1 MTNTIKTAIPALR
14 KYLSPHTSFLLLAIL
29 LAAPLSA
36 TDNNA
41 DDSDI
46 YDVTYHVELIPKKD
60 IARVAIDI
68 PDASLLSELDFRI
81 KPGIHNNIKANGK
94 LRIKDNRAVWN
105 PPAKKARLNLEVKL
119 SHQRKN
125 ESYDSLMTRNWAI
138 FRGDD
143 VIPAARIKAKKG
155 AESRAQLVFE
165 LPRGWRVNT
174 GWERDKSRQKGE
186 TNRPEFIVDNP
197 ERKFDRP
204 TGWMIAGKLGTQR
217 DQLGSTRLSVSAPVG
232 TEGLHRIEALVFLS
246 MIWPEIENA
255 LGPTPAKFLIVGGDD
270 PMWRGGLS
278 GPNSLFLHSGRPLVS
293 GNGTSS
299 LVHELVHSFTRI
311 QGDDNDDWIAEGIAE
326 FYSFELLYRAGG
338 ITPERREKIIDS
350 LADWGKK
357 VKTLRKK
364 SSTGPTTARAT
375 VLFDQLDKEIRE
387 ASDDKKSLDNLTREL
402 IDVRHVSLED
412 LREECRELID
422 KKCKTLDSKLL
433 D

>member
-1 MTNTIKTAIPALR
+1 MINTIKTAIPALR
-14 KYLSPHTSFLLLAIL
+14 RYPSRTSFLLLTL
-29 LAAPLSA
+29 LLTAPLSA
-36 TDNNA
+36 TDNNTE
-41 DDSDI
+41 DRNI
-46 YDVTYHVELIPKKD
+46 YDLTYHVELIPKKD
-60 IARVAIDI
+60 IARVTIEI
-68 PDASLLSELDFRI
+68 PDTSLLSELNFRI
-81 KPGIHNNIKANGK
+81 KPGIHDKIKANGK
-94 LRIKDNRAVWN
+94 LQIKDNRAIWI
-105 PPAKKARLNLEVKL
+105 PPAKKARFNLEVKL

-125 ESYDSLMTRNWAI
+125 KSYDSLMTKDWAI

-143 VIPAARIKAKKG
+143 VIPAAKVTAKKG
-155 AESRAQLVFE
+155 AESRAQLVFD
-165 LPRGWRVNT
+165 LPRGWRINT

-197 ERKFDRP
+197 ERRFDRP

-217 DQLGSTRLSVSAPVG
+217 DQLGSTRLSISAPVG
-232 TEGLHRIEALVFLS
+232 TEGLHRIEALVFLG
-246 MIWPEIENA
+246 MIWPEVENA
-255 LGPTPAKFLIVGGDD
+255 LGPTPAKFLIVGGGD

-278 GPNSLFLHSGRPLVS
+278 GPNSLFLHSERPLVS

-311 QGDDNDDWIAEGIAE
+311 RGGDNDDWIAEGIAE

-350 LADWGKK
+350 LGDWGKK

-364 SSTGPTTARAT
+364 SSTGSTTARAT

-387 ASDDKKSLDNLTREL
+387 ASDGEKSLDHL
-402 IDVRHVSLED
+402 IRKLIPLRQVSLKE
-412 LREECRELID
+412 LRRECRELID

-433 D
+433 M